1 MNLILLRAQLR
12 GLSAF
17 RSLLDTPMLKDALQL
32 LDAAARRDGEGA
44 LAAYDQMFYCL
55 KAEGYSGLGTWMW
68 DTLRYTETPY
78 GDLAGSGRSDPELE
92 GAARRDVDA
101 LLQLARLG
109 AEDIRVALK
118 PILTEEYVSVL
129 DNLPAWETG
138 APFTFEEL
146 AAFYREN
153 GAGLY
158 AKYRAFLWE
167 EGRLV
172 PVADPDCPHPVELLG
187 YDQQRKQVLDN
198 TRLLVEGKPSNN
210 VLLFGDGGTGKSATV
225 KSMLYLPG
233 MENLRLI
240 EIQKENLVGMPRLIR
255 SLAGRRQSFILFID
269 DLAFDQDDKTYSS
282 LKTILEGGLEKR
294 PLNVAIYATSNRRH
308 LVRQTFSDRAGDEVD
323 AFETI
328 SEKTALAER
337 FGLRIVCGTNLT
349 AQGLLAGI
357 LQEEDDEDQCVM
369 FGSSTANFSAVP
381 AAKHQWNRPL
391 SSVQP
396 PRAGMMVFGVLRAN
410 GTMELA
416 NTQPTLHVDDKI
428 LFAELAD

>member
-17 RSLLDTPMLKDALQL
+17 RSLLDTLMLKDALQL

-44 LAAYDQMFYCL
+44 LAAYDQMFYRL
-55 KAEGYSGLGTWMW
+55 KAEGYSGLGTWLW

-92 GAARRDVDA
+92 GAALRDA
-101 LLQLARLG
+101 ETLLQLARLG

-172 PVADPDCPHPVELLG
+172 PVADPDCPYPVELLG

-337 FGLRIVCGTNLT
+337 FGLRIPYMTMSKSEYL
-349 AQGLLAGI
+349 ALIDHLAG
-357 LQEEDDEDQCVM
+357 LYHVEMNREVLH
-369 FGSSTANFSAVP
+369 
-381 AAKHQWNRPL
+381 AKAMEWEIRHAGRT
-391 SSVQP
+391 
-396 PRAGMMVFGVLRAN
+396 PRVARQFIASLN
-410 GTMELA
+410 
-416 NTQPTLHVDDKI
+416 
-428 LFAELAD
+428 

>member
-1 MNLILLRAQLR
+1 MNLMLLRAALR
-12 GLSAF
+12 GLSNC
-17 RSLLDTPMLKDALQL
+17 RPLLDTPLLQGALHL
-32 LDAAARRDGEGA
+32 LDAVAARDGETA
-44 LAAYDQMFYCL
+44 LEEYDRLFYRL
-55 KAEGYSGLGTWMW
+55 KEAGYSGLGAWLW
-68 DTLRYTETPY
+68 DQLRYTETPY
-78 GDLAGSGRSDPELE
+78 GSLAGSGGHDPELE

-167 EGRLV
+167 EGQLV

-337 FGLRIVCGTNLT
+337 FGLRIPYMTMSKSEYL
-349 AQGLLAGI
+349 ALIDHLAG
-357 LQEEDDEDQCVM
+357 LYHVEMNREVLH
-369 FGSSTANFSAVP
+369 
-381 AAKHQWNRPL
+381 AKAMEWEIRHAGRTPRVARQFIASL
-391 SSVQP
+391 S
-396 PRAGMMVFGVLRAN
+396 
-410 GTMELA
+410 
-416 NTQPTLHVDDKI
+416 
-428 LFAELAD
+428 

>member
-44 LAAYDQMFYCL
+44 LAAYDQMFYLL

-92 GAARRDVDA
+92 EAARRDA
-101 LLQLARLG
+101 ETLLQLAQLG

-337 FGLRIVCGTNLT
+337 FGLRIPYMTMSKSEYL
-349 AQGLLAGI
+349 ALIDHLAG
-357 LQEEDDEDQCVM
+357 LYHVEMNREVLH
-369 FGSSTANFSAVP
+369 
-381 AAKHQWNRPL
+381 AKAMEWEIRHAGRTPRVARQFIASL
-391 SSVQP
+391 S
-396 PRAGMMVFGVLRAN
+396 
-410 GTMELA
+410 
-416 NTQPTLHVDDKI
+416 
-428 LFAELAD
+428 

>member
-32 LDAAARRDGEGA
+32 LNAAARRDGEGA
-44 LAAYDQMFYCL
+44 LAAYDQMFYLL
-55 KAEGYSGLGTWMW
+55 KAEGYSGLGTWLW

-92 GAARRDVDA
+92 EAARRDA
-101 LLQLARLG
+101 ETLLQLAQLG

-337 FGLRIVCGTNLT
+337 FGLRIPYMTMSKSEYL
-349 AQGLLAGI
+349 ALIDHLAG
-357 LQEEDDEDQCVM
+357 LYHVEMNREVLH
-369 FGSSTANFSAVP
+369 
-381 AAKHQWNRPL
+381 AKAMEWEIRHAGRTPRVARQFIASL
-391 SSVQP
+391 S
-396 PRAGMMVFGVLRAN
+396 
-410 GTMELA
+410 
-416 NTQPTLHVDDKI
+416 
-428 LFAELAD
+428 

>member
-44 LAAYDQMFYCL
+44 LAAYDQMFYRL
-55 KAEGYSGLGTWMW
+55 KAEGYSGLGTWLW
-68 DTLRYTETPY
+68 DTLRYTETPF

-92 GAARRDVDA
+92 GAARRDVDT
-101 LLQLARLG
+101 LLQLAQLG

-146 AAFYREN
+146 AAFYQEN

-337 FGLRIVCGTNLT
+337 FGLRIPYMTMSKSEYL
-349 AQGLLAGI
+349 ALIDHLAG
-357 LQEEDDEDQCVM
+357 LYHVEMNREVLH
-369 FGSSTANFSAVP
+369 
-381 AAKHQWNRPL
+381 AKAMEWEIRHAGRTPRVARQFIASL
-391 SSVQP
+391 S
-396 PRAGMMVFGVLRAN
+396 
-410 GTMELA
+410 
-416 NTQPTLHVDDKI
+416 
-428 LFAELAD
+428 

>member
-17 RSLLDTPMLKDALQL
+17 RSLLDTPLLKDALQL

-44 LAAYDQMFYCL
+44 LAAYDQMFYRL
-55 KAEGYSGLGTWMW
+55 KAEGYSGLGTWLW

-92 GAARRDVDA
+92 RAARRDVDA

-129 DNLPAWETG
+129 DNLPAWETET
-138 APFTFEEL
+138 PFTFEEL
-146 AAFYREN
+146 AAFYQEN

-337 FGLRIVCGTNLT
+337 FGLRIPYMTMSKAEYL
-349 AQGLLAGI
+349 ALIDHLAG
-357 LQEEDDEDQCVM
+357 LYHVEMNREVLH
-369 FGSSTANFSAVP
+369 
-381 AAKHQWNRPL
+381 AKAMEWEIRHAGRTPRVARQFIASL
-391 SSVQP
+391 S
-396 PRAGMMVFGVLRAN
+396 
-410 GTMELA
+410 
-416 NTQPTLHVDDKI
+416 
-428 LFAELAD
+428 

>member
-17 RSLLDTPMLKDALQL
+17 RSLLDTPLLKDALQL
-32 LDAAARRDGEGA
+32 LDAAARRDGEGPR
-44 LAAYDQMFYCL
+44 AAYDQMFYRL
-55 KAEGYSGLGTWMW
+55 KAEGYSGLGTWLW
-68 DTLRYTETPY
+68 DTLRYTETPF

-101 LLQLARLG
+101 LLLLARLG
-109 AEDIRVALK
+109 AEEIRVALK

-146 AAFYREN
+146 SAFYREN

-167 EGRLV
+167 EGQLV

-337 FGLRIVCGTNLT
+337 FGLRIPYMTMSKSEYL
-349 AQGLLAGI
+349 ALIDHLAG
-357 LQEEDDEDQCVM
+357 LYHVEMNREVLH
-369 FGSSTANFSAVP
+369 
-381 AAKHQWNRPL
+381 AKAMEWEIRHAGRTPRVARQFIASL
-391 SSVQP
+391 S
-396 PRAGMMVFGVLRAN
+396 
-410 GTMELA
+410 
-416 NTQPTLHVDDKI
+416 
-428 LFAELAD
+428 

>member
-17 RSLLDTPMLKDALQL
+17 RSLLDTPLLKDALQL

-44 LAAYDQMFYCL
+44 LAAYDQMFYRL
-55 KAEGYSGLGTWMW
+55 KAEGYSGLGTWLW

-92 GAARRDVDA
+92 GAARRDA
-101 LLQLARLG
+101 ETLLQLARLG

-225 KSMLYLPG
+225 KSMLYLSG

-337 FGLRIVCGTNLT
+337 FGLRIPYMTMSKSEYL
-349 AQGLLAGI
+349 ALIDHLAG
-357 LQEEDDEDQCVM
+357 LYHVEMNREVLH
-369 FGSSTANFSAVP
+369 
-381 AAKHQWNRPL
+381 AKAMEWEIRHAGRTPRVARQFIASL
-391 SSVQP
+391 S
-396 PRAGMMVFGVLRAN
+396 
-410 GTMELA
+410 
-416 NTQPTLHVDDKI
+416 
-428 LFAELAD
+428 

>member
-44 LAAYDQMFYCL
+44 LAAYDQMFYLL

-78 GDLAGSGRSDPELE
+78 GDLAGSGRSDSELE

-138 APFTFEEL
+138 VPFTFEEL
-146 AAFYREN
+146 SAFYREN

-282 LKTILEGGLEKR
+282 LKTILEGGLERR

-337 FGLRIVCGTNLT
+337 FGLRIPYMTMSKSEYL
-349 AQGLLAGI
+349 ALIDHLAG
-357 LQEEDDEDQCVM
+357 LYHVEMNREVLH
-369 FGSSTANFSAVP
+369 
-381 AAKHQWNRPL
+381 AKAMEWEIRHAGRTPRVARQFIASL
-391 SSVQP
+391 S
-396 PRAGMMVFGVLRAN
+396 
-410 GTMELA
+410 
-416 NTQPTLHVDDKI
+416 
-428 LFAELAD
+428 

>member
-44 LAAYDQMFYCL
+44 LAAYDQMFYRL
-55 KAEGYSGLGTWMW
+55 KAEGYSGLGTWLW
-68 DTLRYTETPY
+68 DTLRYTETPF

-146 AAFYREN
+146 AAFYQEN

-337 FGLRIVCGTNLT
+337 FGLRIPYMTMSKSEYL
-349 AQGLLAGI
+349 ALIDHLAG
-357 LQEEDDEDQCVM
+357 LYHVEMNREVLH
-369 FGSSTANFSAVP
+369 
-381 AAKHQWNRPL
+381 AKAMEWEIRHAGRTPRVARQFIASL
-391 SSVQP
+391 S
-396 PRAGMMVFGVLRAN
+396 
-410 GTMELA
+410 
-416 NTQPTLHVDDKI
+416 
-428 LFAELAD
+428 

>member
-17 RSLLDTPMLKDALQL
+17 RSLLDTPLLKDALQL

-44 LAAYDQMFYCL
+44 LAAYDQMFYRL

-92 GAARRDVDA
+92 GAARRDVDT
-101 LLQLARLG
+101 LLQLAQLG

-146 AAFYREN
+146 AAFYQEN

-337 FGLRIVCGTNLT
+337 FGLRIPYMTMSKSEYL
-349 AQGLLAGI
+349 ALIDHLAG
-357 LQEEDDEDQCVM
+357 LYHVEMNREVLH
-369 FGSSTANFSAVP
+369 
-381 AAKHQWNRPL
+381 AKAMEWEIRHAGRTPRVARQFIASL
-391 SSVQP
+391 S
-396 PRAGMMVFGVLRAN
+396 
-410 GTMELA
+410 
-416 NTQPTLHVDDKI
+416 
-428 LFAELAD
+428 

>member
-44 LAAYDQMFYCL
+44 LAAYDQMFYHL
-55 KAEGYSGLGTWMW
+55 KSEGYSGLGTWMW

-78 GDLAGSGRSDPELE
+78 GDLAGSGRSDSELE

-146 AAFYREN
+146 SAFYREN

-167 EGRLV
+167 EGQLV

-337 FGLRIVCGTNLT
+337 FGLRIPYMTMSKSEYL
-349 AQGLLAGI
+349 ALIDHLAG
-357 LQEEDDEDQCVM
+357 LYHVEMNREVLH
-369 FGSSTANFSAVP
+369 
-381 AAKHQWNRPL
+381 AKAMEWEIRHAGRTPRVARQFIASL
-391 SSVQP
+391 S
-396 PRAGMMVFGVLRAN
+396 
-410 GTMELA
+410 
-416 NTQPTLHVDDKI
+416 
-428 LFAELAD
+428 

>member
-44 LAAYDQMFYCL
+44 LAAYDQMFYLL

-146 AAFYREN
+146 AAFYQEN

-167 EGRLV
+167 EGQLV

-225 KSMLYLPG
+225 KSMLYLPS

-255 SLAGRRQSFILFID
+255 SLAGRRQSFILFTD

-337 FGLRIVCGTNLT
+337 FGLRIPYMTMSKSEYL
-349 AQGLLAGI
+349 ALIDHLAG
-357 LQEEDDEDQCVM
+357 LYHVEMNREVLH
-369 FGSSTANFSAVP
+369 
-381 AAKHQWNRPL
+381 AKAMEWEIRHAGRTPRVARQFIASL
-391 SSVQP
+391 S
-396 PRAGMMVFGVLRAN
+396 
-410 GTMELA
+410 
-416 NTQPTLHVDDKI
+416 
-428 LFAELAD
+428 

>member
-44 LAAYDQMFYCL
+44 LAAYDQMFYLL

-78 GDLAGSGRSDPELE
+78 GDLAGSGRSDSELE

-146 AAFYREN
+146 AAFYQEN

-167 EGRLV
+167 EGQLV

-282 LKTILEGGLEKR
+282 LKTILEGGLERR

-337 FGLRIVCGTNLT
+337 FGLRIPYMTMSKSEYL
-349 AQGLLAGI
+349 ALIDHLAG
-357 LQEEDDEDQCVM
+357 LYHVEMNREVLH
-369 FGSSTANFSAVP
+369 
-381 AAKHQWNRPL
+381 AKAMEWEIRHAGRTPRVARQFIASL
-391 SSVQP
+391 S
-396 PRAGMMVFGVLRAN
+396 
-410 GTMELA
+410 
-416 NTQPTLHVDDKI
+416 
-428 LFAELAD
+428 

>member
-44 LAAYDQMFYCL
+44 LAAYDQMFYLL

-282 LKTILEGGLEKR
+282 LKTILEGGLERR

-337 FGLRIVCGTNLT
+337 FGLRIPYMTMSKSEYL
-349 AQGLLAGI
+349 ALIDHLAG
-357 LQEEDDEDQCVM
+357 LYHVEMNREVLH
-369 FGSSTANFSAVP
+369 
-381 AAKHQWNRPL
+381 AKAMEWEIRHAGRTPRVARQFIASL
-391 SSVQP
+391 S
-396 PRAGMMVFGVLRAN
+396 
-410 GTMELA
+410 
-416 NTQPTLHVDDKI
+416 
-428 LFAELAD
+428 

>member
-44 LAAYDQMFYCL
+44 LAAYDQMFYRL
-55 KAEGYSGLGTWMW
+55 KAEGYSGLGAWLW

-92 GAARRDVDA
+92 GAARRDVET

-337 FGLRIVCGTNLT
+337 FGLRIPYMTMSKSEYL
-349 AQGLLAGI
+349 ALIDHLAG
-357 LQEEDDEDQCVM
+357 LYHVEMNREVLH
-369 FGSSTANFSAVP
+369 
-381 AAKHQWNRPL
+381 AKAMEWEIRHAGRTPRVARQFIASL
-391 SSVQP
+391 S
-396 PRAGMMVFGVLRAN
+396 
-410 GTMELA
+410 
-416 NTQPTLHVDDKI
+416 
-428 LFAELAD
+428 

>member
-44 LAAYDQMFYCL
+44 LAAYDQMFYLL

-78 GDLAGSGRSDPELE
+78 GDLAGSGRSDSELE

-138 APFTFEEL
+138 VPFTFEEL
-146 AAFYREN
+146 SAFYREN

-167 EGRLV
+167 EGQLL

-337 FGLRIVCGTNLT
+337 FGLRIPYMTMSKSEYL
-349 AQGLLAGI
+349 ALIDHLAG
-357 LQEEDDEDQCVM
+357 LSHVEMNREVLH
-369 FGSSTANFSAVP
+369 
-381 AAKHQWNRPL
+381 AKAMEWEIRHAGRTPRVARQFIASL
-391 SSVQP
+391 S
-396 PRAGMMVFGVLRAN
+396 
-410 GTMELA
+410 
-416 NTQPTLHVDDKI
+416 
-428 LFAELAD
+428 

>member
-44 LAAYDQMFYCL
+44 LAAYDQMFYRL
-55 KAEGYSGLGTWMW
+55 KAEGYSGLGTWLW

-78 GDLAGSGRSDPELE
+78 GDLASSGRSDPELE

-101 LLQLARLG
+101 LLQLAQLG

-146 AAFYREN
+146 AAFYQEN

-337 FGLRIVCGTNLT
+337 FGLRIPYMTMSKSEYL
-349 AQGLLAGI
+349 ALIDHLAG
-357 LQEEDDEDQCVM
+357 LYHVEMNREVLH
-369 FGSSTANFSAVP
+369 
-381 AAKHQWNRPL
+381 AKAMEWEIRHAGRTPRVARQFIASL
-391 SSVQP
+391 S
-396 PRAGMMVFGVLRAN
+396 
-410 GTMELA
+410 
-416 NTQPTLHVDDKI
+416 
-428 LFAELAD
+428 

>member
-44 LAAYDQMFYCL
+44 LAAYDQMFYRL

-92 GAARRDVDA
+92 RAARREVDA
-101 LLQLARLG
+101 LLQLAQLG

-146 AAFYREN
+146 AAFYQEN

-328 SEKTALAER
+328 SENTALAER
-337 FGLRIVCGTNLT
+337 FGLRIPYMTMSKSEYL
-349 AQGLLAGI
+349 ALIDHLAG
-357 LQEEDDEDQCVM
+357 LYHVEMNREVLH
-369 FGSSTANFSAVP
+369 
-381 AAKHQWNRPL
+381 AKAMEWEIRHAGRTPRVARQFIASL
-391 SSVQP
+391 S
-396 PRAGMMVFGVLRAN
+396 
-410 GTMELA
+410 
-416 NTQPTLHVDDKI
+416 
-428 LFAELAD
+428 

>member
-44 LAAYDQMFYCL
+44 LAAYDQMFYLL

-78 GDLAGSGRSDPELE
+78 GDLAGSGRSDSELE

-146 AAFYREN
+146 AAFYQEN

-337 FGLRIVCGTNLT
+337 FGLRIPYMTMSKSEYLALIDHLV
-349 AQGLLAGI
+349 GLYHVEMNREVLHAKAMEWEIRHAGRTPRVARQFI
-357 LQEEDDEDQCVM
+357 A
-369 FGSSTANFSAVP
+369 S
-381 AAKHQWNRPL
+381 L
-391 SSVQP
+391 S
-396 PRAGMMVFGVLRAN
+396 
-410 GTMELA
+410 
-416 NTQPTLHVDDKI
+416 
-428 LFAELAD
+428 

>member
-44 LAAYDQMFYCL
+44 LAAYDQMFYLL

-146 AAFYREN
+146 SAFYREN

-167 EGRLV
+167 EGQLV

-225 KSMLYLPG
+225 KSMLYLPS

-282 LKTILEGGLEKR
+282 LKTILEGGLERR

-337 FGLRIVCGTNLT
+337 FGLRIPYMTMSKSEYL
-349 AQGLLAGI
+349 ALIDHLAG
-357 LQEEDDEDQCVM
+357 LYHVEMNREVLH
-369 FGSSTANFSAVP
+369 
-381 AAKHQWNRPL
+381 AKAMEWEIRHAGRTPRVARQFIASL
-391 SSVQP
+391 S
-396 PRAGMMVFGVLRAN
+396 
-410 GTMELA
+410 
-416 NTQPTLHVDDKI
+416 
-428 LFAELAD
+428 

>member
-17 RSLLDTPMLKDALQL
+17 RSLLDTPLLKDALQL

-44 LAAYDQMFYCL
+44 LAAYDQMFYRL
-55 KAEGYSGLGTWMW
+55 KAEGYSGLGTWLW
-68 DTLRYTETPY
+68 DTLRYTETPF

-101 LLQLARLG
+101 LLLLARLG
-109 AEDIRVALK
+109 AEEIRVALK

-146 AAFYREN
+146 SAFYREN

-167 EGRLV
+167 EGQLV

-337 FGLRIVCGTNLT
+337 FGLRIPYMTMSKSEY
-349 AQGLLAGI
+349 LALI
-357 LQEEDDEDQCVM
+357 DHL
-369 FGSSTANFSAVP
+369 AVLYHVEMNREVLH
-381 AAKHQWNRPL
+381 AKAMEWEIRHAGRTPRVARQFIASL
-391 SSVQP
+391 S
-396 PRAGMMVFGVLRAN
+396 
-410 GTMELA
+410 
-416 NTQPTLHVDDKI
+416 
-428 LFAELAD
+428 

>member
-1 MNLILLRAQLR
+1 MEIW
-12 GLSAF
+12 
-17 RSLLDTPMLKDALQL
+17 PV
-32 LDAAARRDGEGA
+32 
-44 LAAYDQMFYCL
+44 
-55 KAEGYSGLGTWMW
+55 
-68 DTLRYTETPY
+68 P
-78 GDLAGSGRSDPELE
+78 RSDSELE

-138 APFTFEEL
+138 VPFTFEEL

-167 EGRLV
+167 EGQLV

-282 LKTILEGGLEKR
+282 LKTILEGGLERR

-337 FGLRIVCGTNLT
+337 FGLRIPYMTMSKSEYL
-349 AQGLLAGI
+349 ALIDHLAG
-357 LQEEDDEDQCVM
+357 LYHVEMNREVLH
-369 FGSSTANFSAVP
+369 
-381 AAKHQWNRPL
+381 AKAMEWEIRHAGRTPRVARQFIASL
-391 SSVQP
+391 S
-396 PRAGMMVFGVLRAN
+396 
-410 GTMELA
+410 
-416 NTQPTLHVDDKI
+416 
-428 LFAELAD
+428 

>member
-44 LAAYDQMFYCL
+44 LAAYDQMFYRL
-55 KAEGYSGLGTWMW
+55 KAEGYSGLGTWLW

-92 GAARRDVDA
+92 GAALRDA
-101 LLQLARLG
+101 ETLLQLARLG
-109 AEDIRVALK
+109 AEDICVALK

-337 FGLRIVCGTNLT
+337 FGLRIPYMTMSKSEYL
-349 AQGLLAGI
+349 ALIDHLAG
-357 LQEEDDEDQCVM
+357 LYHVEMNREVLH
-369 FGSSTANFSAVP
+369 
-381 AAKHQWNRPL
+381 AKAMEWEIRHAGRTPRVARQFIASL
-391 SSVQP
+391 S
-396 PRAGMMVFGVLRAN
+396 
-410 GTMELA
+410 
-416 NTQPTLHVDDKI
+416 
-428 LFAELAD
+428 

>member
-44 LAAYDQMFYCL
+44 LAAYDQMFYLL

-146 AAFYREN
+146 SAFYREN

-167 EGRLV
+167 EGQLV

-225 KSMLYLPG
+225 KSMLYLPS

-282 LKTILEGGLEKR
+282 LKTILEGGLERR

-337 FGLRIVCGTNLT
+337 FGLRIPYMTMSKSEYL
-349 AQGLLAGI
+349 ALIDHLAG
-357 LQEEDDEDQCVM
+357 LYHVEMNREVLH
-369 FGSSTANFSAVP
+369 
-381 AAKHQWNRPL
+381 AKAMEWEIRHAGRTPRVARKFIASL
-391 SSVQP
+391 S
-396 PRAGMMVFGVLRAN
+396 
-410 GTMELA
+410 
-416 NTQPTLHVDDKI
+416 
-428 LFAELAD
+428 

>member
-44 LAAYDQMFYCL
+44 LAAYDQMFYRL
-55 KAEGYSGLGTWMW
+55 KAEGYSGLGTWLW

-92 GAARRDVDA
+92 RAARRDVDA

-129 DNLPAWETG
+129 DNLPAWETET
-138 APFTFEEL
+138 PFTFEEL
-146 AAFYREN
+146 AAFYQEN

-337 FGLRIVCGTNLT
+337 FGLRIPYMTMSKSEY
-349 AQGLLAGI
+349 LALI
-357 LQEEDDEDQCVM
+357 DHL
-369 FGSSTANFSAVP
+369 AVLYHVEMNREVLH
-381 AAKHQWNRPL
+381 AKAMEWEIRHAGRTPRVARQFIASL
-391 SSVQP
+391 S
-396 PRAGMMVFGVLRAN
+396 
-410 GTMELA
+410 
-416 NTQPTLHVDDKI
+416 
-428 LFAELAD
+428 

>member
-1 MNLILLRAQLR
+1 MNINQLRAALE

-17 RSLLDTPMLKDALQL
+17 RPLLDTPVL
-32 LDAAARRDGEGA
+32 GGA
-44 LAAYDQMFYCL
+44 LHLLQALHRGDGAGALGEYHQLFYRL
-55 KAEGYSGLGTWMW
+55 REEGYLGLGAWLW
-68 DTLRYTETPY
+68 DALRYTETPY
-78 GDLAGSGRSDPELE
+78 GLQASPDPALE
-92 GAARRDVDA
+92 RAARQDVET
-101 LLQLARLG
+101 LRQLAQMGAVEIRCALVPLLG
-109 AEDIRVALK
+109 
-118 PILTEEYVSVL
+118 EEYAPVL
-129 DNLPAWETG
+129 AALPAWETG
-138 APFTFEEL
+138 APFTFEDL

-167 EGRLV
+167 EGQLI

-187 YDQQRKQVLDN
+187 YEQQRRQVLDN
-198 TRLLVEGKPSNN
+198 TRLLVAGKPSNN

-294 PLNVAIYATSNRRH
+294 PVNVAIYATSNRRH

-337 FGLRIVCGTNLT
+337 FGLRIPYMTMSKSEYLALVDH
-349 AQGLLAGI
+349 LAG
-357 LQEEDDEDQCVM
+357 LYHVEMNRDVLH
-369 FGSSTANFSAVP
+369 
-381 AAKHQWNRPL
+381 AKAMEWEIRHAGRTPRVARQFIASL
-391 SSVQP
+391 S
-396 PRAGMMVFGVLRAN
+396 
-410 GTMELA
+410 
-416 NTQPTLHVDDKI
+416 
-428 LFAELAD
+428 

>member
-44 LAAYDQMFYCL
+44 LAAYDQMFYLL

-92 GAARRDVDA
+92 GAARRDVET

-337 FGLRIVCGTNLT
+337 FGLRIPYMTMSKSEYL
-349 AQGLLAGI
+349 ALIDHLAG
-357 LQEEDDEDQCVM
+357 LYHVEMNREVLH
-369 FGSSTANFSAVP
+369 
-381 AAKHQWNRPL
+381 AKAMEWEIRHAGRTPRVARQFIASL
-391 SSVQP
+391 S
-396 PRAGMMVFGVLRAN
+396 
-410 GTMELA
+410 
-416 NTQPTLHVDDKI
+416 
-428 LFAELAD
+428 

>member
-1 MNLILLRAQLR
+1 MNLILLRAQLW

-44 LAAYDQMFYCL
+44 LAAYDQMFYRL
-55 KAEGYSGLGTWMW
+55 KAEGYSGLGTWLW

-92 GAARRDVDA
+92 EAARRDA
-101 LLQLARLG
+101 ETLLQLAQLG

-337 FGLRIVCGTNLT
+337 FGLRIPYMTMSKSEYL
-349 AQGLLAGI
+349 ALIDHLAG
-357 LQEEDDEDQCVM
+357 LYHVEMNREVLH
-369 FGSSTANFSAVP
+369 
-381 AAKHQWNRPL
+381 AKAMEWEIRHAGRTPRVARQFIASL
-391 SSVQP
+391 S
-396 PRAGMMVFGVLRAN
+396 
-410 GTMELA
+410 
-416 NTQPTLHVDDKI
+416 
-428 LFAELAD
+428 

>member
-44 LAAYDQMFYCL
+44 LAAYDQMFYHL

-78 GDLAGSGRSDPELE
+78 GDLAGSGRSDSELE

-109 AEDIRVALK
+109 AGDIRVALK

-146 AAFYREN
+146 SAFYQEN

-167 EGRLV
+167 EGQLV

-328 SEKTALAER
+328 AEKTALAER
-337 FGLRIVCGTNLT
+337 FGLRIPYLT
-349 AQGLLAGI
+349 MNKKDYLSLVDHLAG
-357 LQEEDDEDQCVM
+357 LEGLEMDREVLH
-369 FGSSTANFSAVP
+369 
-381 AAKHQWNRPL
+381 AKAMEWEIRHAGRTPRVARQFIASL
-391 SSVQP
+391 S
-396 PRAGMMVFGVLRAN
+396 
-410 GTMELA
+410 
-416 NTQPTLHVDDKI
+416 
-428 LFAELAD
+428 

>member
-44 LAAYDQMFYCL
+44 LAAYDQMFYLL
-55 KAEGYSGLGTWMW
+55 KAEGYSGLGAWLW

-78 GDLAGSGRSDPELE
+78 GDLAGSGRSDSELE

-129 DNLPAWETG
+129 DNPPAWETG

-146 AAFYREN
+146 AAFYQEN

-167 EGRLV
+167 EGQLV

-282 LKTILEGGLEKR
+282 LKTILEGGLERR

-337 FGLRIVCGTNLT
+337 FGLRIPYMTMSKSEYL
-349 AQGLLAGI
+349 ALIDHLAG
-357 LQEEDDEDQCVM
+357 LYHVEMNREVLH
-369 FGSSTANFSAVP
+369 
-381 AAKHQWNRPL
+381 AKAMEWEIRHAGRTPRVARQFIASL
-391 SSVQP
+391 S
-396 PRAGMMVFGVLRAN
+396 
-410 GTMELA
+410 
-416 NTQPTLHVDDKI
+416 
-428 LFAELAD
+428 

>member
-44 LAAYDQMFYCL
+44 LAAYDQMFYLL

-138 APFTFEEL
+138 VPFTFEEL
-146 AAFYREN
+146 SAFYREN

-167 EGRLV
+167 EGQLV

-337 FGLRIVCGTNLT
+337 FGLRIPYMTMSKSEYL
-349 AQGLLAGI
+349 ALIDHLAG
-357 LQEEDDEDQCVM
+357 LYHVEMNREVLH
-369 FGSSTANFSAVP
+369 
-381 AAKHQWNRPL
+381 AKAMEWEIRHAGRTPRVARQFIASL
-391 SSVQP
+391 S
-396 PRAGMMVFGVLRAN
+396 
-410 GTMELA
+410 
-416 NTQPTLHVDDKI
+416 
-428 LFAELAD
+428 

>member
-44 LAAYDQMFYCL
+44 LAAYDQMFYRL
-55 KAEGYSGLGTWMW
+55 KAEGYSGLGTWLW

-92 GAARRDVDA
+92 GAALRDA
-101 LLQLARLG
+101 ETLLQLARLG

-282 LKTILEGGLEKR
+282 LKTILEGGLERR

-337 FGLRIVCGTNLT
+337 FGLRIPYMTMSKSEYL
-349 AQGLLAGI
+349 ALIDHLAG
-357 LQEEDDEDQCVM
+357 LYHVEMNREVLH
-369 FGSSTANFSAVP
+369 
-381 AAKHQWNRPL
+381 AKAMEWEIRHAGRTPRVARQFIASL
-391 SSVQP
+391 S
-396 PRAGMMVFGVLRAN
+396 
-410 GTMELA
+410 
-416 NTQPTLHVDDKI
+416 
-428 LFAELAD
+428 

>member
-44 LAAYDQMFYCL
+44 LAAYDQMFYRL
-55 KAEGYSGLGTWMW
+55 KAEGYSGLGTWLW
-68 DTLRYTETPY
+68 DTLRYTETPF

-92 GAARRDVDA
+92 RAARRDVDA

-146 AAFYREN
+146 AAFYQEN

-337 FGLRIVCGTNLT
+337 FGLRIPYMTMSKSEYL
-349 AQGLLAGI
+349 ALIDHLAG
-357 LQEEDDEDQCVM
+357 LYHVEMNREVLH
-369 FGSSTANFSAVP
+369 
-381 AAKHQWNRPL
+381 AKAMEWEIRHAGRTPRVARQFIASL
-391 SSVQP
+391 S
-396 PRAGMMVFGVLRAN
+396 
-410 GTMELA
+410 
-416 NTQPTLHVDDKI
+416 
-428 LFAELAD
+428 

>member
-44 LAAYDQMFYCL
+44 LAAYDQMFYLL

-146 AAFYREN
+146 AAFYQEN

-308 LVRQTFSDRAGDEVD
+308 LVRQTFSDRAGDDVD

-337 FGLRIVCGTNLT
+337 FGLRIPYMTMSKSEYL
-349 AQGLLAGI
+349 ALIDHLAG
-357 LQEEDDEDQCVM
+357 LYHVEMNREVLH
-369 FGSSTANFSAVP
+369 
-381 AAKHQWNRPL
+381 AKAMEWEIRHAGRTPRVARQFIASL
-391 SSVQP
+391 S
-396 PRAGMMVFGVLRAN
+396 
-410 GTMELA
+410 
-416 NTQPTLHVDDKI
+416 
-428 LFAELAD
+428 

>member
-44 LAAYDQMFYCL
+44 LAAYDQMFYLL

-78 GDLAGSGRSDPELE
+78 GDLAGSGRSDSELE

-337 FGLRIVCGTNLT
+337 FGLRIPYMTMSKSEYL
-349 AQGLLAGI
+349 ALIDHLAG
-357 LQEEDDEDQCVM
+357 LYHVEMNREVLH
-369 FGSSTANFSAVP
+369 
-381 AAKHQWNRPL
+381 AKAMEWEIRHAGRT
-391 SSVQP
+391 
-396 PRAGMMVFGVLRAN
+396 PRVARQFIASLN
-410 GTMELA
+410 L
-416 NTQPTLHVDDKI
+416 
-428 LFAELAD
+428 

>member
-44 LAAYDQMFYCL
+44 LAAYDQMFYHL

-146 AAFYREN
+146 SAFYREN

-167 EGRLV
+167 EGQLV

-225 KSMLYLPG
+225 KSMLYLPS

-337 FGLRIVCGTNLT
+337 FGLRIPYMTMSKSEYL
-349 AQGLLAGI
+349 ALIDHLAG
-357 LQEEDDEDQCVM
+357 LYHVEMNREVLH
-369 FGSSTANFSAVP
+369 
-381 AAKHQWNRPL
+381 AKAMEWEIRHAGRTPRVARQFIASL
-391 SSVQP
+391 S
-396 PRAGMMVFGVLRAN
+396 
-410 GTMELA
+410 
-416 NTQPTLHVDDKI
+416 
-428 LFAELAD
+428 